1 MNFLFHGWII
11 NIFLK
16 QYLTIIFFPNF
27 FIFQLF
33 DKFFIFWCEIKQLY
47 SEQDKNVTSW
57 ASKFSIQ
64 LSVSST
70 HACKDDTPL
79 AICANV
85 WATLYM
91 TELDRPKL
99 LKMGH
104 GTSYNI
110 DNKRRRISETKHG
123 IRYYLRIIDKLLSLL
138 FTIKIIV
145 NFSNYK
151 SYKGENPKPYD

>member
-1 MNFLFHGWII
+1 MEILENERKWI
-11 NIFLK
+11 FFSTVEL
-16 QYLTIIFFPNF
+16 LTFSLNNTWPSFFFPNF

-33 DKFFIFWCEIKQLY
+33 DKFFFFFLCEIKQLY

-64 LSVSST
+64 LGVSST

-79 AICANV
+79 ANCANV

-99 LKMGH
+99 VKMGH

-110 DNKRRRISETKHG
+110 GNRRRRISETKHG
-123 IRYYLRIIDKLLSLL
+123 IRYYLRFIDKLLSLCSL
-138 FTIKIIV
+138 LKL
-145 NFSNYK
+145 
-151 SYKGENPKPYD
+151 

>member
-16 QYLTIIFFPNF
+16 QYLTIIFFPQF
-27 FIFQLF
+27 FHFPIVWQV
-33 DKFFIFWCEIKQLY
+33 FFFFGCEIKQLY
-47 SEQDKNVTSW
+47 SKQDKNVTSW

-64 LSVSST
+64 LGVSST

-79 AICANV
+79 ANCANV

-99 LKMGH
+99 VKMGH

-110 DNKRRRISETKHG
+110 GNRRRRISETKHG
-123 IRYYLRIIDKLLSLL
+123 IRYYLRFIDKLLSLCSL
-138 FTIKIIV
+138 LKL
-145 NFSNYK
+145 
-151 SYKGENPKPYD
+151 